1 MPTTD
6 LSELI
11 RAQCAERIKEGKR
24 PTRAQIEWLEAI
36 REPAVPHSSVETS
49 RNAKGEMQF
58 TVKVMHADPLK
69 AKLIAVNLTDELRR
83 TFPMADGTVGSP
95 MRDVKKAS

>member
-1 MPTTD
+1 MPND
-6 LSELI
+6 LADLI

-36 REPAVPHSSVETS
+36 REPAPPHSSVEIS

-58 TVKVMHADPLK
+58 TAKAVDADPLVAEK
-69 AKLIAVNLTDELRR
+69 VCKEIANRLRA
-83 TFPMADGTVGSP
+83 TYYMHDGTAGAP
-95 MRDVKKAS
+95 MGEEA